1 MTLQTFFSLH
11 CGGSGRIAALYLE
24 ELFFSPLPQAAKNGV
39 AGVTSPRMTRT
50 KILIVIWRGLSRTV
64 EERCSDV
71 TKSWKNQT
79 FQRSSI
85 S

>member
-64 EERCSDV
+64 EER
-71 TKSWKNQT
+71 
-79 FQRSSI
+79 
-85 S
+85 